1 MTSVGTI
8 MVNMRLFPGKVHKR
22 ATSSRAPSPGSV
34 ASLSRRERIL
44 ILGCVAAVGTLS
56 WGYLFYLDHLMLPAG
71 QRDRMMMEMG
81 MSMAAAP
88 WTTADVFFTFAMW
101 VVMMVGMMAGS
112 AMPVL
117 LLFAAAHVR
126 RGVGRAPLIV
136 LTFALGYLAVWVGFS
151 ACATLAQW
159 ALHHAAVLSPELGAS
174 SPPVGGA
181 ILCAAGLYQL
191 TPFKRACLMHCRSP
205 LGFLMTRWRDGAP
218 GALRMGMGHG
228 AYCLG
233 CCWALMCVLFVVGVM
248 NLVWVAVLA
257 LFVFL
262 EKIGPAGAV
271 LARVAGVAM
280 IAVGVSLWVGI
291 L

>member
-1 MTSVGTI
+1 MGKTT
-8 MVNMRLFPGKVHKR
+8 VNMRLFPGKVRKL

-44 ILGCVAAVGTLS
+44 ILGCVAAVVTLS
-56 WGYLFYLDHLMLPAG
+56 WAFLFYLDHQMLSAR
-71 QRDRMMMEMG
+71 QHDKMMMEMG
-81 MSMAAAP
+81 MSMAAP
-88 WTTADVFFTFAMW
+88 WTTAEALFTFAMW

-117 LLFAAAHVR
+117 LLFAGAHAG
-126 RGVGRAPLIV
+126 RGGGRTPFVV
-136 LTFALGYLAVWVGFS
+136 LMFALGYLAVWVGFS

-159 ALHHAAVLSPELGAS
+159 ALHHAAMLSPELAAS
-174 SPPVGGA
+174 SPQVGGA

-191 TPFKRACLMHCRSP
+191 TPSKRACLKHCRSP
-205 LGFLMTRWRDGAP
+205 LGFLMARWRDGAT
-218 GALRMGMGHG
+218 GALQMGMRHG

-248 NLVWVAVLA
+248 NLVWVAALA

-262 EKIGPAGAV
+262 EKIGPAGVV
-271 LARVAGVAM
+271 LARAAGAVM
-280 IAVGVSLWVGI
+280 TAVGVLLFAGI